1 MSNEPLV
8 PVTLRGGF
16 SDRNRIKSEPIEM
29 QYKDFDER
37 TRIALVNTL
46 SDTYDDVS
54 DSYYGDKPLEL
65 FRDILR
71 NVYGQLIEGTPNCQ
85 SDAYCLMKRT
95 ILKDSYDSVLTVI
108 EFWVQHAQEM
118 SIIYNCS
125 EAFNEVFKREYVGYR
140 FVNRIIVPIT
150 DEQEIQSI
158 ENAVNSPFAETNIH
172 LDKALKHI
180 ADREHPDYEN
190 SIKESISAVEAT
202 CNKIA
207 GKRGSLGETLKVLQD
222 RGVSIHPSLKSGF
235 EKIFGYAS
243 DAKGIRH
250 AGDLGGTNSTFEEA
264 QFMLVACS
272 AFVNYLIGNTSK

>member
-1 MSNEPLV
+1 MDKEGLV

-16 SDRNRIKSEPIEM
+16 SDRNRIKVEPIEM
-29 QYKDFDER
+29 QYEDLDER
-37 TRIALVNTL
+37 TRIELVNTL
-46 SDTYDDVS
+46 SDTYTNILDF
-54 DSYYGDKPLEL
+54 YFGEGPLEL

-85 SDAYCLMKRT
+85 SDAYHLMKQT
-95 ILKDSYDSVLTVI
+95 ILRDSYDSVLTVI
-108 EFWVQHAQEM
+108 EFWVQHAFI
-118 SIIYNCS
+118 STPFDYS
-125 EAFNEVFKREYVGYR
+125 EAFNETFKREYVGYR
-140 FVNRIIVPIT
+140 FVNRIITKIT
-150 DEQEIQSI
+150 DEQEMQAI
-158 ENAVNSPFAETNIH
+158 ETAVNSPFVETNVH
-172 LDKALKHI
+172 LEKALKHI

-190 SIKESISAVEAT
+190 SIKESITAVETT
-202 CNKIA
+202 CNKIT
-207 GKRGSLGETLKVLQD
+207 GKKASLGDALKTLEKN
-222 RGVSIHPSLKSGF
+222 GVAIHPSLKSGF

>member
-1 MSNEPLV
+1 
-8 PVTLRGGF
+8 
-16 SDRNRIKSEPIEM
+16 M
-29 QYKDFDER
+29 QYKNFNTR
-37 TRIALVNTL
+37 TRVALANTMHHICCEFDGSPYAEWRCVL
-46 SDTYDDVS
+46 YQRILENAYTMIVEQPIYD
-54 DSYYGDKPLEL
+54 
-65 FRDILR
+65 
-71 NVYGQLIEGTPNCQ
+71 GTQ
-85 SDAYCLMKRT
+85 TRSLMRAT
-95 ILKDSYDSVLTVI
+95 ILQDEYYAVLTIIEYVVSELYALTKVI
-108 EFWVQHAQEM
+108 DY
-118 SIIYNCS
+118 SD
-125 EAFNEVFKREYVGYR
+125 AFNEVFQKEYVGYR
-140 FVNRIIVPIT
+140 FVNRTIIEIT

-172 LDKALKHI
+172 LEKALKYI

-222 RGVSIHPSLKSGF
+222 KGISIHPSLKSGF